1 MHTLPVR
8 KYKKL
13 QFQCFIGVDEAGRG
27 PLAGPLSV
35 GAVFIKDKNVLR
47 KFAGVKDSKKLSEKK
62 REEWFSKI
70 GNAETKKLLS
80 YEVALVSPKEIDA
93 KGMSYCLREGVR
105 RSLLRFVSEKERALV
120 LLDGTLRAPKEFI
133 CQETIVKG
141 DEKERIIA
149 LASIAAKVL
158 RDRLM
163 KKMAR
168 KYPGYSFEIHKGYG
182 TKMHYAAIAQLGVS
196 PLHRKSFLGKESPS
210 DPLRCF
216 KTTYRV

>member
-13 QFQCFIGVDEAGRG
+13 QFKCFIGVDEAGRG

-120 LLDGTLRAPKEFI
+120 LLDGTLRAPYKADI
-133 CQETIVKG
+133 LLRGKT
-141 DEKERIIA
+141 
-149 LASIAAKVL
+149 IAAIGTFLNKKATKTIDALGLYCAPGFIDINTDADHYLGIVL
-158 RDRLM
+158 N
-163 KKMAR
+163 
-168 KYPGYSFEIHKGYG
+168 P
-182 TKMHYAAIAQLGVS
+182 AQKDSLVQGI
-196 PLHRKSFLGKESPS
+196 
-210 DPLRCF
+210 
-216 KTTYRV
+216 TTIIGGHCG